1 MGLIRKGNIKEEF
14 QGGGKEQQL
23 GMVAHTC
30 ESPALE
36 GVETNLGCTE
46 TSSQKNKREEKGNRM
61 R

>member
-1 MGLIRKGNIKEEF
+1 MGLIRKGNIKEEI

-36 GVETNLGCTE
+36 GAETNLGCTE
-46 TSSQKNKREEKGNRM
+46 RSRLKKTREKRRETR
-61 R
+61 